1 MKTMLKNY
9 NSAQTSDQINF
20 LTNDKKDCND
30 SVEKTLRGI
39 SRTTYGN
46 VFMINYLEN
55 RFDFIPVL
63 PAYIS
68 NLTTADIS
76 KIGLDFLKQISTS
89 EDQKI
94 LQAVRS
100 IMFKFYQN
108 LSFNDR
114 LTHTLNFDFHTV
126 NKENKLILLNCKITP
141 VQLTDSGSIWR
152 AVCNLTLSL
161 NKSSGNIQISSAES
175 ENIFLYDLKQNR
187 WKKSQKKTLTP
198 KELDV
203 FRYYLQGLSIQEIAD
218 IVFLS
223 VDTVKWH
230 RRKLLE
236 KLNVAD
242 LNEALAYAVTN
253 NLI

>member
-1 MKTMLKNY
+1 MLKNY
-9 NSAQTSDQINF
+9 NSAQTSEQIKF
-20 LTNDKKDCND
+20 VTNNTKDCSD
-30 SVEKTLRGI
+30 SVEKTLTGI

-46 VFMINYLEN
+46 VFMINCLEN

-63 PAYIS
+63 PTYIS
-68 NLTTADIS
+68 SFAKEDIS
-76 KIGLDFLKQISTS
+76 KMGMDFLQQISIP

-94 LQAVRS
+94 LQAVYS
-100 IMFKFYQN
+100 IILNFYQN
-108 LSFNDR
+108 LPFSDR
-114 LTHTLNFDFHTV
+114 LVHTLNFDFHTF
-126 NKENKLILLNCKITP
+126 NKANKPVLLNCKITP
-141 VQLTDSGSIWR
+141 VQLTDSGNIWR
-152 AVCNLTLSL
+152 AVCNITLSL
-161 NKSSGNIQISSAES
+161 NKTSGNIQISSAES

-187 WKKSQKKTLTP
+187 WETSQRKTLTP

-218 IVFLS
+218 KIFLS

-242 LNEALAYAVTN
+242 INEALAYAVTN
-253 NLI
+253 NLL